1 MVFDRFTDQ
10 ARQMILTA
18 QEEARLL
25 QHDYVGTEHL
35 LIAATEVD
43 DGVPAALA
51 ALGLTTEAL
60 RSSVTRMVAPGGR
73 DRPGELAFTAEAT
86 AALERSLREALQL
99 GHGAIRPAHVVLGL
113 LDVHDG
119 TMPVLLARLGVR
131 ADVVRAAVL
140 ATFTTEPGEIVALA
154 VAPVVPALRH
164 ARRRRPARHPADG
177 GRPRRARRPLR
188 DLRRRGARNVRRMKW
203 IVHGE
208 RAIYESEWMTL
219 ALTDIEIPGGA
230 RFEHHVVR
238 VPAAAAGTVVHD
250 PDRGVL
256 LLWRHRFTT
265 DTWGWEVP
273 AGRIDDG
280 ETPEEAAARETLEET
295 GWRPG
300 PLRHLTT
307 YHPNNGTSDL
317 RFHLFAADGRHPR
330 RRADRPERVRA
341 RRVGARRRGA
351 AARSPPTRCPTGC
364 R

>member
-119 TMPVLLARLGVR
+119 TMPVLLTRLGVR
-131 ADVVRAAVL
+131 AEVVRTAVL
-140 ATFTTEPGEIVALA
+140 AYLDTEPVQGPAAGSAGAQAPPAPPPACPRCDAPLAANLRVARLTVDQQPVR
-154 VAPVVPALRH
+154 VAYCGICGGVVP
-164 ARRRRPARHPADG
+164 
-177 GRPRRARRPLR
+177 
-188 DLRRRGARNVRRMKW
+188 V
-203 IVHGE
+203 
-208 RAIYESEWMTL
+208 T
-219 ALTDIEIPGGA
+219 
-230 RFEHHVVR
+230 F
-238 VPAAAAGTVVHD
+238 
-250 PDRGVL
+250 
-256 LLWRHRFTT
+256 
-265 DTWGWEVP
+265 
-273 AGRIDDG
+273 
-280 ETPEEAAARETLEET
+280 
-295 GWRPG
+295 G
-300 PLRHLTT
+300 P
-307 YHPNNGTSDL
+307 
-317 RFHLFAADGRHPR
+317 
-330 RRADRPERVRA
+330 
-341 RRVGARRRGA
+341 
-351 AARSPPTRCPTGC
+351 
-364 R
+364 